1 MWLEERRSYEKY
13 QNEDSV
19 WLTKYSNPYTS
30 QPLNDHL
37 NKLMDKTDI
46 RPHGRKLTW
55 YSIRRG
61 CATMWADDGGLQD
74 AQEQL
79 RHTELKTTLGY
90 ASSPEKKRENL
101 ANDLW

>member
-1 MWLEERRSYEKY
+1 
-13 QNEDSV
+13 
-19 WLTKYSNPYTS
+19 
-30 QPLNDHL
+30 
-37 NKLMDKTDI
+37 
-46 RPHGRKLTW
+46 
-55 YSIRRG
+55 
-61 CATMWADDGGLQD
+61 MWADDGGLQD